1 MNQVVSTVKVPEIGK
16 KEYSSPSLVV
26 SDEYGQPIG
35 EFTLS
40 GWRPRSGTSMPG
52 AVDRSRRLT
61 IACFSVGLPTVLLAL
76 VVWIEGWSAPA
87 FPLTVV
93 ALGALALLA
102 QYFPVNV
109 SYINVSLG
117 TGFLIAGC
125 LLSGPVVGSMMVG
138 AVYLIWSPTRE
149 FLPWFQ
155 YLRGH
160 GSLERTSRVV
170 FSVGTSAL
178 VYAAATWVAFVVF
191 EITAPVARV
200 GMETVGASIVLT
212 VCVYVFQNL
221 LSLVVA
227 YLVGDDVGGLL
238 TTDIPVPA
246 LVEFVGQ
253 PAALLLAVA
262 RVQQGP
268 GAFALLAWLYL
279 GAAFLGWRS
288 WQDRED
294 IKQRLQDLEL
304 LHRVGS
310 NLSGT
315 LDMGEVVRRLH
326 DVLQDVTAFDAM
338 MLLVSDDE
346 ERATQVFAFDA
357 NGERSGADIV
367 RVNDTESRPE
377 GLFFEADG
385 SAVYTRDLLAE
396 ETAGIRIRLDFP
408 VADLPGRPGMVLLET
423 VCRQAAT
430 ALSNARL
437 YRLANTDPLTGVAIR
452 RYFERALRT
461 AAAKGER
468 FGLILLDLDWFK
480 KVNDTFGH
488 KAGDEVLRDL
498 AVVLTGSLRVTDVAA
513 RYGGEEFV
521 IFLPGSSSPEAAA
534 VAERIR
540 RALER
545 RQVKIDSSVIRYT
558 ASFGIASSADLREGT
573 DPMEALWRA
582 DAALLEAKRVGRNQ
596 CVTWAAVAP

>member
-1 MNQVVSTVKVPEIGK
+1 MNQIATAVGTSGVGRED
-16 KEYSSPSLVV
+16 YSSPSLIV
-26 SDEYGQPIG
+26 SNEDGQPIG

-40 GWRPRSGTSMPG
+40 GWRPRSGAALPG
-52 AVDRSRRLT
+52 ADTRSRKLSV
-61 IACFSVGLPTVLLAL
+61 ACFVVGTPALLAILGFWVLMWSPPIYPVTL
-76 VVWIEGWSAPA
+76 VSLAV
-87 FPLTVV
+87 L
-93 ALGALALLA
+93 ALAA

-117 TGFLIAGC
+117 TGFLIAVC
-125 LLSGPVVGSMMVG
+125 LLSGPVVGSLMV
-138 AVYLIWSPTRE
+138 AVVYLIWSPTRE
-149 FLPWFQ
+149 LVPWFQ

-160 GSLERTSRVV
+160 GHVERVSRVV
-170 FSVGTSAL
+170 FSVGSSAV
-178 VYAAATWVAFVVF
+178 VYGAATWVAFSVF
-191 EITAPVARV
+191 SIAAPVASV
-200 GMETVGASIVLT
+200 SIETVGASIVLT

-221 LSLVVA
+221 LSLAVA
-227 YLVGDDVGGLL
+227 FLVGDDVGGLL
-238 TTDIPVPA
+238 TTEIPVPA

-262 RVQQGP
+262 RVELGP

-294 IKQRLQDLEL
+294 IKRRLQDLEL

-310 NLSGT
+310 SLSGT
-315 LDMGEVVRRLH
+315 LEIGEVVRRLH
-326 DVLQDVTAFDAM
+326 DVLQEITAFDSM
-338 MLLVSDDE
+338 MLLVIDDE

-357 NGERSGADIV
+357 KGERSGADTNRI
-367 RVNDTESRPE
+367 NDTECRPE

-385 SAVYTRDLLAE
+385 SAVYTRDLLSE
-396 ETAGIRIRLDFP
+396 ETASIRIRLDFSA
-408 VADLPGRPGMVLLET
+408 ADLPGRPGMVLLET

-452 RYFERALRT
+452 RYFERAMRT
-461 AAAKGER
+461 ASMKGER
-468 FGLILLDLDWFK
+468 FGLIILDLDWFK
-480 KVNDTFGH
+480 RVNDTFGH

-498 AVVLTGSLRVTDVAA
+498 ADVLVGSLRVTDVAA

-521 IFLPGSSSPEAAA
+521 IFLPGSSSPAAAA

-545 RQVKIDSSVIRYT
+545 RRLMIDGVEIRYT
-558 ASFGIASSADLREGT
+558 ASFGIASSEDLREGT
-573 DPMEALWRA
+573 DPMEVLWRA

-596 CVTWAAVAP
+596 CITWAAIAS